1 MAAVQ
6 AVGISMEVVEGTEFK
21 EEWSSCGQNREKEQ
35 IPRPPASLLTLG
47 LLEALEGGW
56 YEGPQGCTWWR

>member
-1 MAAVQ
+1 MDLVAAVQ

-35 IPRPPASLLTLG
+35 IPRPPHPSIITHPGVTRGAR
-47 LLEALEGGW
+47 GW
-56 YEGPQGCTWWR
+56 VV